1 MREEEYLWSYK
12 FSGASKEYSWCPYDP
27 ADQDDAADPSVKPG
41 NLLLLKSMVLM
52 PSAKAD
58 EESVVQVES
67 EVYNNCKVCFC
78 IVLEGD
84 KSTVIINLSV
94 KVVTS
99 IVAMRGREDYQKFV
113 NILIPHNYIQADPA

>member
-1 MREEEYLWSYK
+1 
-12 FSGASKEYSWCPYDP
+12 
-27 ADQDDAADPSVKPG
+27 
-41 NLLLLKSMVLM
+41 MVLM

-67 EVYNNCKVCFC
+67 EGYNNCKVCFC

-99 IVAMRGREDYQKFV
+99 IVAMRGGEDYQKFV
-113 NILIPHNYIQADPA
+113 NILIPHNHLQADPDGSHFFYSVIFIMRPRVRAC

>member
-41 NLLLLKSMVLM
+41 NLLLLM
-52 PSAKAD
+52 PRAKAD

-67 EVYNNCKVCFC
+67 EVYNNCKV
-78 IVLEGD
+78 
-84 KSTVIINLSV
+84 
-94 KVVTS
+94 
-99 IVAMRGREDYQKFV
+99 
-113 NILIPHNYIQADPA
+113 

>member
-1 MREEEYLWSYK
+1 MHR
-12 FSGASKEYSWCPYDP
+12 
-27 ADQDDAADPSVKPG
+27 
-41 NLLLLKSMVLM
+41 
-52 PSAKAD
+52 AKAGK
-58 EESVVQVES
+58 ESAVQVES

-84 KSTVIINLSV
+84 KATVIINLSV

>member
-1 MREEEYLWSYK
+1 
-12 FSGASKEYSWCPYDP
+12 
-27 ADQDDAADPSVKPG
+27 
-41 NLLLLKSMVLM
+41 M
-52 PSAKAD
+52 PSAKAG

-67 EVYNNCKVCFC
+67 EGYNNCKVRFC

-99 IVAMRGREDYQKFV
+99 IVAMRGGEDYQKFV
-113 NILIPHNYIQADPA
+113 NILIPHNHLQADPDGNHYGNFYG